1 MEKNRSG
8 KIINIASLAGVA
20 GIKNMAV
27 YSASKG
33 AIITFTKALA
43 MDEGK
48 FDINVNCVSP
58 AQLRSYEDESKGTFL
73 KRSGELPVETAKLV
87 CFLASD
93 EADFITGVNYIID
106 GGRTLGVRSA

>member
-1 MEKNRSG
+1 
-8 KIINIASLAGVA
+8 
-20 GIKNMAV
+20 MAV

-33 AIITFTKALA
+33 AVIAFTKALA

-58 AQLRSYEDESKGTFL
+58 GQVRSYEDENRGTYL
-73 KRSGELPVETAKLV
+73 KRSGELSVETAKLV

-93 EADFITGVNYIID
+93 DADFITGVNYVID
-106 GGRTLGVRSA
+106 GGRTLGVRSS